1 MLRNALIVALSGA
14 ALWSVVIAGT
24 GQARAAS
31 QAGPAVSSPSSS
43 GNAVAAPA
51 AATKAAESGSD
62 AGPDFAKALAVSQA
76 VIGTQPRNHVLR
88 DVQRRDVRFEQYRG
102 KPLLVSFVYTGCFQV
117 CPVTTQF
124 LARAVRSARQAL
136 GRDSFNVLT
145 IGFNQPFDTPDA
157 MAAFARQNGI
167 DDARWTFLGTD
178 AATVPELARDFGFT
192 FYPTPKGFDHITQV
206 TVLDAEG
213 TIYRQVYGDTF
224 ELQMLVEPIKDLL
237 SGQARRAEGL
247 EAVWTKVKL
256 FCTVYDPTTGGYRAN
271 YSLFVEIFAG
281 LTIVGAVIG
290 FLVSQRRRRPRPA

>member
-1 MLRNALIVALSGA
+1 MLRNVLIIALSGA
-14 ALWSVVIAGT
+14 ALWS
-24 GQARAAS
+24 AALLS
-31 QAGPAVSSPSSS
+31 
-43 GNAVAAPA
+43 PA
-51 AATKAAESGSD
+51 AALAAVQVSSVRDTTEAGKGATAAD

-76 VIGTQPRNHVLR
+76 VIGTQPRRHVLH
-88 DVQRRDVRFEQYRG
+88 DAQRREVRLDQYRG
-102 KPLLVSFVYTGCFQV
+102 KPLLVNFVYTGCFQV

-124 LARAVRSARQAL
+124 LAKAVRSAREAL
-136 GRDSFNVLT
+136 GRDNFNVIT

-167 DDARWTFLGTD
+167 DDARWSFLATD
-178 AATVPELARDFGFT
+178 AASVPELARDFGFT
-192 FYPTPKGFDHITQV
+192 FYPTTKGFDHITQV

-213 TIYRQVYGDTF
+213 TVYRQVYGDTF

-247 EAVWTKVKL
+247 DAIWTKVKL

-281 LTIVGAVIG
+281 LTIIGAVIG
-290 FLVSQRRRRPRPA
+290 FLVTQLRRRPGPA